1 MTDKIPYTMA
11 ILGDFNEKLNSWY
24 ANNNANIKGSKIDIL
39 TASFGFNEIINE
51 PTHILNNSSSCIDL
65 ILKFNSNVFY
75 PPAYER
81 EVRHYKP
88 ANADCIQGAIAN
100 FDREKAFHNVDA
112 NKQVMLFNETVLN
125 IRNFLPHET
134 VTFVDRD
141 PSWIT
146 SRIKK

>member
-65 ILKFNSNVFY
+65 IFHLILHGLQTTKSSNRIRCSFFS
-75 PPAYER
+75 PRKLSPS
-81 EVRHYKP
+81 
-88 ANADCIQGAIAN
+88 N
-100 FDREKAFHNVDA
+100 
-112 NKQVMLFNETVLN
+112 N
-125 IRNFLPHET
+125 ICK
-134 VTFVDRD
+134 V
-141 PSWIT
+141 
-146 SRIKK
+146 